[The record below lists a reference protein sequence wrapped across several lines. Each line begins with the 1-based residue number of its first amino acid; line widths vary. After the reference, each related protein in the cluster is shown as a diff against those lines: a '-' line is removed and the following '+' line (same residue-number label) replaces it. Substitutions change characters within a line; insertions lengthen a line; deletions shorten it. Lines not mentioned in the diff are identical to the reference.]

1 MTGRP
6 GGARVAFAAPTLHR
20 RQTSIIHG
28 TTFDARILVM
38 KRRTACQAVFALLAS
53 PQVMRA
59 QVAGRKARIGFLTD
73 VPLDQVIQRAIVEP
87 FRQGL
92 RELGYVEGQ
101 NIVIEFRWADG
112 KHERLPGLA
121 NELLQLQLDVL
132 VAAFP
137 PAALVAKNATRTV
150 PVVAIVDA
158 PVESGLVATM
168 ARPGGNITGI
178 SSWGGELVAKRLQI
192 MRELV
197 PTARR
202 VGILFNPNAV
212 PRAAMDSGIVKWERT
227 LGTPIRAYEAR
238 GPGDFEGV
246 FAALA
251 RDGVDGLLVLAD
263 ANTHTH
269 RIRLNE
275 LCLQRRMP
283 SVWGSRDFLTGG
295 GLASYQSDWPA
306 IFRRVAAL
314 VDKILKGEKPAEIPF
329 EQASKL
335 ELVIDKKAAKAL
347 GITVPQALLLAADEV
362 IE

>member
-1 MTGRP
+1 M
-6 GGARVAFAAPTLHR
+6 
-20 RQTSIIHG
+20 I
-28 TTFDARILVM
+28 
-38 KRRTACQAVFALLAS
+38 
-53 PQVMRA
+53 
-59 QVAGRKARIGFLTD
+59 
-73 VPLDQVIQRAIVEP
+73 EP
-87 FRQGL
+87 FRHGL
-92 RELGYVEGQ
+92 RELGWAEGQ
-101 NIVIEFRWADG
+101 NIVIEFRFADG

-121 NELLQLQLDVL
+121 SELLQLQLDVL

-137 PAALVAKNATRTV
+137 PAALVAKNATHNV

-158 PVESGLVATM
+158 PVETGLVATM
-168 ARPGGNITGI
+168 AHPGGNITGI

-202 VGILFNPNAV
+202 FGILFNPNAGV
-212 PRAAMDSGIVKWERT
+212 TRAGMDSGIVKWERT

-251 RDGVDGLLVLAD
+251 RDGVDGLVVLAD
-263 ANTHTH
+263 ANTYAH
-269 RIRLNE
+269 RVRLNE

-295 GLASYQSDWPA
+295 ALASYQSDWPA
-306 IFRRVAAL
+306 IFRRTAAL
-314 VDKILKGEKPAEIPF
+314 VDKILKGGNPAEIPF
-329 EQASKL
+329 EQATKL

-347 GITVPQALLLAADEV
+347 GISVPQALLLSADEV
-362 IE
+362 VE